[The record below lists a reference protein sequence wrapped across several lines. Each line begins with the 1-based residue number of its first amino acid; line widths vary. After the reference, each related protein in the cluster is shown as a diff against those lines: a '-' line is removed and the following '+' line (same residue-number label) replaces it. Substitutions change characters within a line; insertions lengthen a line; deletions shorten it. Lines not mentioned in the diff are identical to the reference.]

1 MGLIVI
7 ENKVED
13 IIENYYEPE
22 KSFYEFQD
30 HIIPISSIITKKI
43 AEDIYSGNEDIDF
56 KDRHPTYKALL
67 KLEFEEAI
75 NAYFSS

>member
-7 ENKVED
+7 ENKIED
-13 IIENYYEPE
+13 IFENYNESE
-22 KSFYEFQD
+22 ESFYEFQD

-43 AEDIYSGNEDIDF
+43 AEDIYSGYEDIAF
-56 KDRHPTYKALL
+56 KDRHPTYKTLL

-75 NAYFSS
+75 FSYLDS

>member
-1 MGLIVI
+1 MGLIVV

-13 IIENYYEPE
+13 IIEDNHKLE

-30 HIIPISSIITKKI
+30 HMIPISSIITKKI
-43 AEDIYSGNEDIDF
+43 AEDIYSGNENIAF
-56 KDRHPTYKALL
+56 KDRHPTYKSLL

-75 NAYFSS
+75 VSYLGF